1 MSVLVPFLIG
11 GLVMLISYWWYKERR
26 QREKLGWIPRVPGLP
41 ILGNIMEFK
50 NSTVFVPI
58 LLEHASKNNGLC
70 YIDLFNRKLIV
81 ATDYDFLQFV
91 LTSMNIL
98 DKSTEYNFLHKWLG
112 MGLLNA
118 REQRWKKSR
127 KMLTPAFHFSIL
139 EQFVDVFDNNSS
151 IMCELLQKEAIN
163 SEHVLNI
170 FPYVAMCTLDIICES
185 AMRVPIGAQ
194 KNHRSD
200 YVFAVKDM
208 CRIVIER
215 VFSPIKMFDT
225 LYPLTKDFY
234 KEKRNLEVIHSRTL
248 SVIRQRKK
256 ELEMESL
263 QERGNYGGKPKK
275 LAFLDLLLQSTM
287 DGRPLTEEEIREEVD
302 TFMFEGHDTTSA
314 AISFTLYCLSE
325 DEEVQRKAIEEQ
337 QRIFGSEKDRSVTH
351 RDLLEMKY
359 LELVIKEALRIYP
372 SVPFI
377 GRLSDNDVKYKDGK
391 IIPAGVGVMIL
402 ISAVNL
408 DPKIF
413 PDPKKFDPSRFEH
426 PDKIPPYSYLPF
438 SAGSRNC
445 IGQKFA
451 MLEMKAVI
459 SKVLRNFV
467 LLPSGEAPILCAET
481 ILNSKNG
488 MKVRLGKRD
497 WI

>member
-1 MSVLVPFLIG
+1 MGVLLVTFLIG
-11 GLVMLISYWWYKERR
+11 GLVTLISYWWYKDKL
-26 QREKLGWIPRVPGLP
+26 QREKLAWIPRVPGLP
-41 ILGNIMEFK
+41 IIGNIMEFTD
-50 NSTVFVPI
+50 STVFVPI
-58 LLEHASKNNGLC
+58 LLEHASKNDGLC

-81 ATDYDFLQFV
+81 ATNYDFLQFV

-98 DKSTEYNFLHKWLG
+98 DKSFEYKFFHKWLG

-139 EQFVDVFDNNSS
+139 EQFVDIFDNNSS
-151 IMCELLQKEAIN
+151 IMCELLQKEAID
-163 SEHVLNI
+163 SESVLNI
-170 FPYVAMCTLDIICES
+170 FPYVAMSTLDIICES

-208 CRIVIER
+208 CRIVVER

-225 LYPLTKDFY
+225 LYPLTKDYY
-234 KEKRNLEVIHSRTL
+234 KEKRNLEIIHSRTL

-256 ELEMESL
+256 ELEKEAV
-263 QERGNYGGKPKK
+263 EGRGDYGGKKK
-275 LAFLDLLLQSTM
+275 MAFLDLLLQSTI
-287 DGRPLTEEEIREEVD
+287 DGRPLTEEEIRAEVD

-325 DEEVQRKAIEEQ
+325 HEDVQRKAIEEQ
-337 QRIFGSEKDRSVTH
+337 HRIFGKDKDRSVTH
-351 RDLLEMKY
+351 RELLDMKY
-359 LELVIKEALRIYP
+359 LELVIKESLRIYP
-372 SVPFI
+372 SVPFV
-377 GRLSDNDVKYKDGK
+377 GRLSDKDVKYKDGK
-391 IIPAGVGVMIL
+391 IIPAGVGVLIL
-402 ISAVNL
+402 ISCVNL

-413 PDPKKFDPSRFEH
+413 PDPHKFDPSRFEH

-451 MLEMKAVI
+451 ILEMKAVI

-467 LLPSGEAPILCAET
+467 LLPAGEAPIICAET

-488 MKVRLGKRD
+488 VKVRLGKRE